1 MNLKKIALFALTLTV
16 ALFVAPF
23 IALAGGNPVDSLS
36 LSTPGGFIS
45 PEAVTALTAAITTIA
60 AYFSGM
66 LPGLKKIPDTTWR
79 SIVTGLVVLAGAGAL
94 KFGFVTDDT
103 IKFATE
109 GLLPNFAYST
119 LIYKALQ
126 ALVALLRNFGALPK
140 TAELKSIPTEAQAVK
155 KAKKTKA

>member
-1 MNLKKIALFALTLTV
+1 MNLKKLALFALTTILV
-16 ALFVAPF
+16 LFAAPF
-23 IALAGGNPVDSLS
+23 VVLAGGNPVDSLS

-60 AYFSGM
+60 AYFSGA

-103 IKFATE
+103 IQFATE

-119 LIYKALQ
+119 LLYKGLQ
-126 ALVALLRNFGALPK
+126 ATVALLRNFGVLPK
-140 TAELKSIPTEAQAVK
+140 SAKLKSIPASTAK
-155 KAKKTKA
+155 KAKN